1 MATIKI
7 NYGGNTYSMVKTS
20 SKITTPS
27 VAVDGG
33 YIPCFSGGRFAQV
46 LVGNTLYTLSPIM
59 VNGVRLAC
67 GVQTAFYGTAYV
79 NCPYKVTRRQTGSN
93 DYDFTASDNGTPT
106 GSTNQSGYVC
116 HVNITNY
123 YVHGSAHVHGDDFS
137 LPLYVTFEVSG
148 TYSIVNT
155 AFNRVVK
162 TGRIDIDKTI
172 TLSMWETEAST
183 EKFAI

>member
-7 NYGGNTYSMVKTS
+7 NYGGTIYSMVKTS

-67 GVQTAFYGTAYV
+67 GVQTAFYGTAYI
-79 NCPYKVTRRQTGSN
+79 NCPYKVTKTSTGSN
-93 DYDFTASDNGTPT
+93 HYKYTASTNGTPT
-106 GSTNQSGYVC
+106 GSTNQSGYIC
-116 HVNITNY
+116 NVNISTYDVYGTFTTHASGNI
-123 YVHGSAHVHGDDFS
+123 
-137 LPLYVTFEVSG
+137 PLDVTFKVQG

-155 AFNRVVK
+155 AFNKVVK
-162 TGRIDIDKTI
+162 TGSININKEIEKELFAT
-172 TLSMWETEAST
+172 TYT